1 MGKRFLVSLLL
12 IILVIVGAGVGAG
25 FIFSSQY
32 EDVKALEKSAAQ
44 TSLQEAT
51 TTVRPMEKT
60 EEKPSNLEDYTA
72 TEVPSVVETTEVNIA
87 APAVDDTSVTRAKV
101 MVEKMTLEE
110 KICQMLFVT
119 PEALTGY
126 TRVTQSGSAT
136 RTAIEQRPVGGII
149 YFGDNLVTVDQT
161 TEMIQN
167 IQSYSVELTGR
178 GLFIGV
184 DEEGGSVARA
194 ADKLGTTAFEDMA
207 TYGAE
212 GDTEKVYEIGK
223 TQAEELSAMGFNVNF
238 SPVADV
244 LTNEANTV
252 VKDRSFGSDPELV
265 ADMVTE
271 VIKGLSDGGMLCA
284 PKHFPGHGSTGED
297 THNGFAASD
306 QTLEELENCDL
317 IPFRAAITA
326 GAPMIMVGHMTMTEL
341 DDENPACMSGDVVT
355 GLLREKLGYDGII
368 ITDALNMSAI
378 SDSYTN
384 AEAAVACIAAGCD
397 MLLCVSNI
405 NSVVNAVTTAVEEG
419 VIKESAIDASVTRIL
434 TAKYRYG
441 ITS

>member
-12 IILVIVGAGVGAG
+12 IILIVGGAAVGAG

-44 TSLQEAT
+44 SSLQEAT
-51 TTVRPMEKT
+51 TTFRPMDPEDRPSTMEDYNT
-60 EEKPSNLEDYTA
+60 EETA
-72 TEVPSVVETTEVNIA
+72 SLQD
-87 APAVDDTSVTRAKV
+87 APAIAPPSDSDTSLTRAKV

-126 TRVTQSGSAT
+126 TKVTQSGSAS

-149 YFGDNLVTVDQT
+149 YFGDNLVTMEQT

-194 ADKLGTTAFEDMA
+194 ADNLGTTAFEDMA

-212 GDTEKVYEIGK
+212 GDTAKAYEIGK

-265 ADMVTE
+265 ADMTTE
-271 VIKGLSDGGMLCA
+271 VIKGLTEGGMLCA
-284 PKHFPGHGSTGED
+284 PKHFPGHGSTDAD

-306 QTLEELENCDL
+306 RTLEELENCDL

-341 DDENPACMSGDVVT
+341 DDENPACMSGDIVT
-355 GLLREKLGYDGII
+355 GLLREKLGYEGII
-368 ITDALNMSAI
+368 ITDALNMGAI
-378 SDSYTN
+378 YENYTN
-384 AEAAVACIAAGCD
+384 AEAAVACISAGCD

-405 NSVVNAVTTAVEEG
+405 NSVVSAVTTAVEEG